1 MVVYVNRMEK
11 FLGLLREHD
20 YDGALITPS
29 SNLYYLTGMAPQATE
44 ERLFLLVVNK
54 EGESVLIAPKLYKNE
69 VEWENSVFWGDEEN
83 PYEILERVLTSLN
96 LKSGKI
102 LVEDTMRASFLIH
115 IERLL
120 EDCTL
125 YPLSGITRELRMRK
139 DEKELSLMKKAA
151 EIADKVFYEIISREL
166 IGKSEKQVAL
176 EIEFLIR
183 ELADGVSFS
192 PIVASGKNAANPH
205 YTPGNRK
212 IRPGDFVI
220 LDFGARYKGYC
231 SDITRTIAV
240 GHPNEK
246 LTEIYE
252 IVKEAQERA
261 FQSVREGIK
270 AKDVDRAARDYIS
283 ERGYGNYFIHRTGHG
298 LGLEVHEEP
307 YISQTNERILERG
320 MTFTIEPG
328 IYIPNLGGVRIE
340 DDVVVEK
347 KGKRLTNAER
357 ELIIL

>member
-1 MVVYVNRMEK
+1 MVVYVDRMKK
-11 FLGLLREHD
+11 FLEFLTE

-44 ERLFLLVVNK
+44 ERLFLLVVNR
-54 EGESVLIAPKLYKNE
+54 EGESVLIAPKLYENE
-69 VEWENSVFWGDEEN
+69 VEWENVVFWSDEEN
-83 PYEILERVLTSLN
+83 PYEILERFLVSLN

-102 LVEDTMRASFLIH
+102 LVEDTMRADFLIH

-120 EDCTL
+120 KDYTF
-125 YPLSGITRELRMRK
+125 YPLSLVTRELRMRK
-139 DEKELSLMKKAA
+139 DEKEIKLMKKAA
-151 EIADKVFYEIISREL
+151 EIVDKVFYEIINRDL

-205 YTPGNRK
+205 HKPSERK
-212 IRPGDFVI
+212 IRRGDFVI
-220 LDFGARYKGYC
+220 LDFGAKYKGYC
-231 SDITRTIAV
+231 SDITRTVAV
-240 GHPNEK
+240 GETNEK
-246 LTEIYE
+246 LKEIYE
-252 IVKEAQERA
+252 TVREAQERA
-261 FQSVREGIK
+261 FQSVREGIE
-270 AKDVDRAARDYIS
+270 AKKVDKAAREYIS
-283 ERGYGNYFIHRTGHG
+283 QKGYGDYFIHRTGHG

-307 YISQTNERILERG
+307 YISQTSDRILESG

-340 DDVVVEK
+340 DDVVVKK
-347 KGKRLTNAER
+347 KGKRLTSAER

>member
-1 MVVYVNRMEK
+1 MDRMK
-11 FLGLLREHD
+11 RFLEYLEE
-20 YDGALITPS
+20 YDGALITPG

-44 ERLFLLVVNK
+44 ERLFLLVVNRD
-54 EGESVLIAPKLYKNE
+54 GESVLIAPKLYENE
-69 VEWENSVFWGDEEN
+69 VEWKNVVFWRDEEN
-83 PYEILERVLTSLN
+83 PYGVLERVLSSLN

-115 IERLL
+115 IERFL
-120 EDCTL
+120 ENYTF
-125 YPLSGITRELRMRK
+125 YPLSVVTKEMRMRK
-139 DEKELSLMKKAA
+139 GEKEIRLMKKAA
-151 EIADKVFYEIISREL
+151 EIVDKVFYEIASRDL
-166 IGKSEKQVAL
+166 MGKSEKQVAL

-183 ELADGVSFS
+183 ELADDVAFP

-205 YTPGNRK
+205 HSPGERK
-212 IRPGDFVI
+212 IRHGDFVI

-231 SDITRTIAV
+231 SDITRTVAI
-240 GHPNEK
+240 GHANEK
-246 LTEIYE
+246 LKEIYE

-270 AKDVDRAARDYIS
+270 AGDVDIAAREHIA
-283 ERGYGNYFIHRTGHG
+283 RKGYGEYFIHRTGHG

-307 YISQTNERILERG
+307 YISQASERILENS

-347 KGKRLTNAER
+347 KGKRLTKAER
-357 ELIIL
+357 ELMVL

>member
-11 FLGLLREHD
+11 FLRFLME
-20 YDGALITPS
+20 YNYEGALITPG
-29 SNLYYLTGMAPQATE
+29 SNLYYLTGMSPQATE

-54 EGESVLIAPKLYKNE
+54 EGESVLIAPKLYENE
-69 VEWENSVFWGDEEN
+69 VEWENSVFWSDEEN
-83 PYEILERVLTSLN
+83 PYEILERVLASLN
-96 LKSGKI
+96 LKGGKI

-120 EDCTL
+120 KDYTF
-125 YPLSGITRELRMRK
+125 YPLSVVARELRMRK

-205 YTPGNRK
+205 HTPGNRK
-212 IRPGDFVI
+212 IRSGDFVI

-246 LTEIYE
+246 LKEIYE

-270 AKDVDRAARDYIS
+270 AKEVDKAAREHIF
-283 ERGYGNYFIHRTGHG
+283 EKGYGNYFVHRTGHG
-298 LGLEVHEEP
+298 IGLEVHEEP

-347 KGKRLTNAER
+347 KGKRLTKAER
-357 ELIIL
+357 ELITL

>member
-1 MVVYVNRMEK
+1 MDRMKK
-11 FLGLLREHD
+11 FLEALEE
-20 YDGALITPS
+20 YDGALITPG

-54 EGESVLIAPKLYKNE
+54 NGESVLIAPKLYENE
-69 VEWENSVFWGDEEN
+69 VEWENVVFWGDDED
-83 PYEILERVLTSLN
+83 PYEVLERVLSSLN
-96 LKSGKI
+96 LKSGRI
-102 LVEDTMRASFLIH
+102 LVEDTMRASFLIR
-115 IERLL
+115 IEQLL
-120 EDCTL
+120 EGYTF
-125 YPLSGITRELRMRK
+125 YPLSAVTKEMRMRK
-139 DEKELSLMKKAA
+139 GEKEIRLMKKAA
-151 EIADKVFYEIISREL
+151 EIADKVFYEIINRDL
-166 IGKSEKQVAL
+166 VGKTEKQVAL

-205 YTPGNRK
+205 HSPGERK
-212 IRPGDFVI
+212 IRRGDFVI

-231 SDITRTIAV
+231 SDITRTVAIGYA
-240 GHPNEK
+240 NEK
-246 LTEIYE
+246 LKEIYE

-270 AKDVDRAARDYIS
+270 AKEVDMAARNYIAS
-283 ERGYGNYFIHRTGHG
+283 KGYGEYFIHRTGHG
-298 LGLEVHEEP
+298 LGLEIHEEP
-307 YISQTNERILERG
+307 YISQTNERVLENG

-328 IYIPNLGGVRIE
+328 IYVPNLGGVRIE